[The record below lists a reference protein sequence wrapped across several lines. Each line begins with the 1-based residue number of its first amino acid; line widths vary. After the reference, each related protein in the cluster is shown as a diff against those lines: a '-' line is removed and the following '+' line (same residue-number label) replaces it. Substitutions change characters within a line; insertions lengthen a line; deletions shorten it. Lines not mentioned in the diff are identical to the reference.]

1 MDNDQEVRKL
11 KIMTVDDEPE
21 IIRSIERYLRFQPQF
36 GDVEFISAN
45 TFENALEKLEQD
57 NPAIVF
63 QDINLPDGNGLQ
75 FIKQAKKKYPMIQ
88 FIVITGASDLDRA
101 MEALSFGAIDYVKKP
116 LSMDLMGKIAAEAK
130 ERCDRWGELLWE
142 EYLAEEEAGER
153 SSS

>member
-88 FIVITGASDLDRA
+88 FIV
-101 MEALSFGAIDYVKKP
+101 
-116 LSMDLMGKIAAEAK
+116 
-130 ERCDRWGELLWE
+130 
-142 EYLAEEEAGER
+142 
-153 SSS
+153 